1 MDYRIGQK
9 VTGVVTGIQP
19 YGVFVSLDE
28 TVQGLIHISECG
40 HGFVKN
46 LEEQFTLGQP
56 IKVIILDVD
65 EYTHKV
71 SLSLRALAPEPNLL
85 AQRAKKHYWTN
96 RRVQTGFQ
104 PIADRLAGWTQA
116 ALDDLDKGEY

>member
-46 LEEQFTLGQP
+46 LEEQFTLGQT

-71 SLSLRALAPEPNLL
+71 SLSLRALVPEPNLL
-85 AQRAKKHYWTN
+85 TQRAKKHYWTN